1 MLIVGLTGGVASGK
15 SVVSQVW
22 KEEGGYLID
31 ADRIARELVQPR
43 APAWKA
49 LVKAFGK
56 EILQEDGSIH
66 RKKLAT
72 RVFSNPVEKDL
83 LNRILHPR
91 IKREINRRIKGIG
104 QKGPKAIVVI
114 DAALLV
120 ETGYYLN
127 VDKVVVV
134 TSTKKQ
140 QIERLRRRD
149 QMDQEMARG
158 IIDSQISGEE
168 RIKVADIIIR
178 NEGSRMQTER
188 KAKEVFEE
196 LKKAVVRKRH

>member
-1 MLIVGLTGGVASGK
+1 MLIIGLTGGVASGK

-178 NEGSRMQTER
+178 NEGSRMKTER

-196 LKKAVVRKRH
+196 LKKVALRKRH

>member
-1 MLIVGLTGGVASGK
+1 VASGK

-196 LKKAVVRKRH
+196 LKKAALRKRH

>member
-22 KEEGGYLID
+22 KEEGAYLID

-43 APAWKA
+43 TPAWKA

-104 QKGPKAIVVI
+104 QKSPKAIVVI
-114 DAALLV
+114 NAALLV

-134 TSTKKQ
+134 TSTQKQ

-158 IIDSQISGEE
+158 IIDSQIRGEE

-196 LKKAVVRKRH
+196 LKKAALRKRH

>member
-22 KEEGGYLID
+22 KEEGAYLID

-91 IKREINRRIKGIG
+91 IKREIDRRIKGIG

-120 ETGYYLN
+120 ETGYYRD

-140 QIERLRRRD
+140 QIERLRRREE
-149 QMDQEMARG
+149 MDQEMARE

-168 RIKVADIIIR
+168 RIEVADIIIR
-178 NEGSRMQTER
+178 NEGSRKKTER

-196 LKKAVVRKRH
+196 LKKAVLRKRH

>member
-22 KEEGGYLID
+22 KEEGAYLID

-72 RVFSNPVEKDL
+72 RVFSNPVEREL

-91 IKREINRRIKGIG
+91 IKREIDRRIKGIG

-120 ETGYYLN
+120 ETGYYRD

-140 QIERLRRRD
+140 QIERLRRRE
-149 QMDQEMARG
+149 QMAQEMARG

-178 NEGSRMQTER
+178 NEGSRKKTER

-196 LKKAVVRKRH
+196 LKKAVLRKRH

>member
-22 KEEGGYLID
+22 KEEGAYLID

-196 LKKAVVRKRH
+196 LKKAALRKRH

>member
-22 KEEGGYLID
+22 KEEGAYLID

-43 APAWKA
+43 TPAWKA

-72 RVFSNPVEKDL
+72 RVFSNPVEREL

-91 IKREINRRIKGIG
+91 IKREIDRRIKGIG

-120 ETGYYLN
+120 ETGYCRD

-140 QIERLRRRD
+140 QIERLRRRE

-178 NEGSRMQTER
+178 NEGSRRKTER

-196 LKKAVVRKRH
+196 LKKAVLRKRH